1 MKLVDSM
8 RSMLGVRKVR
18 SVPPPGPKPRL
29 GARIVKDNL
38 RITVQAGLTDAT
50 WHWLVLNGWRED
62 TYRNDRRLYRDVP
75 PSRVAELFDADDPDE
90 RTRLL
95 QLAGAEA
102 TYRPRIKLANR

>member
-1 MKLVDSM
+1 MVIERYRNSGTPDV
-8 RSMLGVRKVR
+8 LGRRKAA
-18 SVPPPGPKPRL
+18 S
-29 GARIVKDNL
+29 
-38 RITVQAGLTDAT
+38 AT
-50 WHWLVLNGWRED
+50 WHCLVLNGWRED